1 MINLKR
7 LKIDRL
13 RLDGLQSLKTE
24 FSGDFLDSLCLKIQI
39 SIQNESNVYLNL
51 KQLRQILSDESFLEN
66 LGENFHLSNI
76 VIESII

>member
-13 RLDGLQSLKTE
+13 RLDGLQSLKTDS
-24 FSGDFLDSLCLKIQI
+24 SGDFLDSLCLKIQI

-76 VIESII
+76 MIESIL

>member
-13 RLDGLQSLKTE
+13 RLDGLQSLQTD
-24 FSGDFLDSLCLKIQI
+24 SSSDFLDSLCLKIQI

-76 VIESII
+76 MIESIL